1 MVSEMVE
8 NLGPEELEVY
18 RYMAKTL
25 RQMDLHLIELAM
37 DGNLWKRSDALGH
50 ISKIRCPAFLMQ
62 ADPDVGG
69 LINEDLSALSEL
81 QRENWTWKKYKEISH
96 NMHSLFPELIANDAL
111 RFFSSLV
118 K

>member
-1 MVSEMVE
+1 MVE

-50 ISKIRCPAFLMQ
+50 I
-62 ADPDVGG
+62 
-69 LINEDLSALSEL
+69 
-81 QRENWTWKKYKEISH
+81 
-96 NMHSLFPELIANDAL
+96 
-111 RFFSSLV
+111 
-118 K
+118 